1 MSSGDCYEGGY
12 DTSGCILFPPRG
24 LGLVILVDKGFYQP
38 LIALIGSTISLRACG
53 AKPPEFELKPP
64 ETPTPDRHLQRYLLS
79 FELHF

>member
-1 MSSGDCYEGGY
+1 
-12 DTSGCILFPPRG
+12 
-24 LGLVILVDKGFYQP
+24 VILVDKGFYQP